1 MKINKKLLQLI
12 AALWILVF
20 HLWMTV
26 SGSEA
31 EQYLVKIGYVGV
43 DIFFFTAAYSLA
55 DKKLEYVSFI
65 RDRFLNV
72 YLKFVLLTL
81 IALIYKGWSITRGL
95 KIVSGIE
102 FFQKG
107 GGAFLWFI
115 PAIMIFYL
123 VYPLFLKINSR
134 YKTIG
139 VLLGWLL
146 ISLILDKVP
155 GYTEVFIFTNR
166 IPVILAGYVLKKKD
180 INKWVGILMV
190 PIGFSLMY
198 FFGYTKKLNIPF
210 KDFYF
215 VLAVVLT
222 VGLAYVS
229 GYIRSGKTITF
240 LASATIEIYGF
251 QMIFGAKL
259 AGYFYRLTNVKIL
272 TNIFTI
278 LTIWTLSIL
287 CAKLFLLTKNVVNKT
302 LKKV

>member
-26 SGSEA
+26 SGSVA

-55 DKKLEYVSFI
+55 DKKLEYGSFI
-65 RDRFLNV
+65 WDRFLNI

-134 YKTIG
+134 YKTIW
-139 VLLGWLL
+139 VLLGWFL

-190 PIGFSLMY
+190 PIGFLLMY

-215 VLAVVLT
+215 VLAMVLT